1 MPVTQVII
9 SLYDIENVPGAVELA
24 EFSRKWK
31 ASEEPGLKDRLSGF
45 FRSDGPL
52 KPKIETA
59 SRGLQSYIALLD
71 STSSKLRDRDAVIF
85 SKVVH
90 YIQTRDGQ
98 HAAVYANELV
108 ELRKLER
115 LISSVQVA
123 FEGILQRLKTAT
135 DLGDVVTILAPAEV
149 ILKNVRPG
157 LQGVIPEAEREISEV
172 GDLLSSV
179 ISDAGIVGESGV
191 NFEAAN
197 EDAERIL
204 REAEGLAEERMKDK
218 LPEVP
223 RFKYTEEQGYGQ

>member
-1 MPVTQVII
+1 
-9 SLYDIENVPGAVELA
+9 
-24 EFSRKWK
+24 
-31 ASEEPGLKDRLSGF
+31 
-45 FRSDGPL
+45 
-52 KPKIETA
+52 
-59 SRGLQSYIALLD
+59 
-71 STSSKLRDRDAVIF
+71 
-85 SKVVH
+85 
-90 YIQTRDGQ
+90 
-98 HAAVYANELV
+98 
-108 ELRKLER
+108 
-115 LISSVQVA
+115 
-123 FEGILQRLKTAT
+123 
-135 DLGDVVTILAPAEV
+135 
-149 ILKNVRPG
+149 LKNVRPG